1 MGGDVS
7 IHVGDVK
14 GGEPQVMII
23 RDVCEVIDE
32 LGGVGDVERV
42 W

>member
-1 MGGDVS
+1 MGRDVS
-7 IHVGDVK
+7 IHIGDVK
-14 GGEPQVMII
+14 GGESQVMII

-32 LGGVGDVERV
+32 VGGVGDIESV